1 MSGSVAKLERLDV
14 RRVKAR
20 ICHLSDDHDY
30 DDHGRDSD
38 YDDHD
43 DHNHNY
49 DDHVYDTNNDDN
61 KDKL

>member
-38 YDDHD
+38 YDDH
-43 DHNHNY
+43 NY